1 MTFVHYRTGN
11 LPYSLF
17 FVNFFFFN
25 TKSFT
30 KSIPK
35 NGDLKAVVC
44 NYVFVIFAKIVT
56 MI

>member
-25 TKSFT
+25 TKSFI